1 MRTVDKNKDFERQTS
16 WKDFKLGSEFT
27 IEPVFFSYAQ
37 IKAKSNYEYHR
48 HTHPAFEIIIPEN
61 GIYHCLLNG
70 EEITLSPG
78 EFLIVQIGD
87 IHQDIC
93 SMGLEYVAL
102 TFQLK
107 NTEFHTEETRLFR
120 KVKNLEQKGVLQK
133 GSPAFSLYQLLK
145 RKAEDAETHEVFNSY
160 VLSGIFNAFFWEM
173 ISFFPETTLSSNLI
187 KSAKDET
194 FRVRFLKYL
203 QNHICEKLDIEEM
216 AVAMNMSK
224 SSFAHRI
231 KMILGASP
239 AKVFLACK
247 TEKAAEL
254 LKNSDWSIKE
264 ISSYLGFEDQFH
276 FSKVFKRH
284 FNMTPSSFRK

>member
-1 MRTVDKNKDFERQTS
+1 
-16 WKDFKLGSEFT
+16 
-27 IEPVFFSYAQ
+27 
-37 IKAKSNYEYHR
+37 
-48 HTHPAFEIIIPEN
+48 
-61 GIYHCLLNG
+61 
-70 EEITLSPG
+70 
-78 EFLIVQIGD
+78 
-87 IHQDIC
+87 
-93 SMGLEYVAL
+93 
-102 TFQLK
+102 
-107 NTEFHTEETRLFR
+107 
-120 KVKNLEQKGVLQK
+120 
-133 GSPAFSLYQLLK
+133 
-145 RKAEDAETHEVFNSY
+145 
-160 VLSGIFNAFFWEM
+160 M